1 MALMGVLKI
10 TLFLY
15 LYTYNNQKASNSKHS
30 SFIYT
35 LLEIFNNTKGL
46 VFGIAVSDLCKD

>member
-10 TLFLY
+10 TLCLY
-15 LYTYNNQKASNSKHS
+15 IYYNQRVSNSQQFF
-30 SFIYT
+30 FIYT

-46 VFGIAVSDLCKD
+46 VFGIVVSDLC